1 MRHRKSGRSLSR
13 NWEHRKA
20 MFRNMAKSLVVHER
34 IRTTVPKARELS
46 KVADRLITLA
56 LKGDLSAKRE
66 AYRVL
71 GNHKLVKRLFDE
83 IGPKFESA
91 TGGYTRVVKFAR
103 PRRGDGA
110 ALALIEFSYNT
121 GTEPEVKKPSDKPQK
136 GQRPGQT
143 SVDQSRVQ
151 ESEQKS
157 STDSASMSAEERI
170 EQSSEEGVE
179 VSSEKPPEQT
189 EARETEQEAPAGEDP
204 QAKKDTDTGEESPE
218 DSDQSKK

>member
-46 KVADRLITLA
+46 RLADRLITLA
-56 LKGDLSAKRE
+56 IKGDLSAKRE

-91 TGGYTRVVKFAR
+91 TGGYTRVVKYAK

-110 ALALIEFSYNT
+110 ALAMIEFSYRT
-121 GTEPEVKKPSDKPQK
+121 GTETVVKKSAAKPVS
-136 GQRPGQT
+136 GHLPGQT
-143 SVDQSRVQ
+143 DVDQSRVQ
-151 ESEQKS
+151 EPEQKPS
-157 STDSASMSAEERI
+157 SSSPTISAQ
-170 EQSSEEGVE
+170 EQSTEEVKL
-179 VSSEKPPEQT
+179 SSEKPPEQT
-189 EARETEQEAPAGEDP
+189 VATDTGQESSAAEDP
-204 QAKKDTDTGEESPE
+204 QEKRVSDSGEESPE
-218 DSDQSKK
+218 DPEKFKK